1 MGVFGVKSPL
11 TRAGNTQ
18 NLEYSC
24 AKDIYEYLKNHFR
37 GDESKLYSILSPKE
51 ISTFVI
57 DDSPLSIT
65 NFMKLNMIS
74 YFHNGSIQSKV
85 NISSCGSCIEGEFI
99 SCLIEKG
106 KIFQVVD
113 EASDNDDSSESE
125 SKNDVSDY
133 ESETEAYELRAESV
147 NSVFNK
153 NATIALYSL
162 PIIWNCFIYA
172 KS

>member
-11 TRAGNTQ
+11 TRALITQ

-37 GDESKLYSILSPKE
+37 DDESKLYSILSPEE

-74 YFHNGSIQSKV
+74 YFPKSKV
-85 NISSCGSCIEGEFI
+85 NICSCASCIEGEFI

-125 SKNDVSDY
+125 FKNDVSDY
-133 ESETEAYELRAESV
+133 ESETEAYELSAESV
-147 NSVFNK
+147 NSVFN
-153 NATIALYSL
+153 
-162 PIIWNCFIYA
+162 
-172 KS
+172 